1 MNKLTPGPYKL
12 SCTDVYFDYLSYSNL
27 IRGNGKN
34 PFFLLKVEKM
44 APPGSCGY
52 KELILCSCGSQDQF
66 GSQKINKPKKIGR
79 EVKNSPII
87 SIIAFMLLKNFYIVI
102 KITLCQSNVSN
113 NTCHV
118 CTHTWLPEIRQPN
131 TLMHCLV

>member
-27 IRGNGKN
+27 IRGNGRN

-52 KELILCSCGSQDQF
+52 KELILCSYRSKDQF
-66 GSQKINKPKKIGR
+66 GGQKINKSEKMAEK
-79 EVKNSPII
+79 
-87 SIIAFMLLKNFYIVI
+87 LKTIVE
-102 KITLCQSNVSN
+102 
-113 NTCHV
+113 
-118 CTHTWLPEIRQPN
+118 P
-131 TLMHCLV
+131 

>member
-1 MNKLTPGPYKL
+1 MFISIISHIVISSEAMVKIHFSSLGRKNGSARLLRIQGADPVLLWITGSVWESKNQQTP
-12 SCTDVYFDYLSYSNL
+12 
-27 IRGNGKN
+27 
-34 PFFLLKVEKM
+34 
-44 APPGSCGY
+44 
-52 KELILCSCGSQDQF
+52 
-66 GSQKINKPKKIGR
+66 KIGR

-87 SIIAFMLLKNFYIVI
+87 SIIAFMLLKNFYLVI

>member
-1 MNKLTPGPYKL
+1 MLLWITG
-12 SCTDVYFDYLSYSNL
+12 SVWES
-27 IRGNGKN
+27 KN
-34 PFFLLKVEKM
+34 
-44 APPGSCGY
+44 
-52 KELILCSCGSQDQF
+52 QQT
-66 GSQKINKPKKIGR
+66 QKIGR
-79 EVKNSPII
+79 EIKNSPIR
-87 SIIAFMLLKNFYIVI
+87 SIIAFMLLKSFYIVI